1 MLHRAITVI
10 VLLLCGTGALAQE
23 DVLAPSCLRVIAS
36 TGTDAT
42 IKFEPH
48 GGESFEAER
57 YYGGR
62 WTPYKAKI
70 VTTGEKNTLVVPLSR
85 NLMNIVRV
93 CAITGAERMCPSEG
107 VYAKR

>member
-1 MLHRAITVI
+1 MLHKALSV
-10 VLLLCGTGALAQE
+10 VLILWSSVAFAQE
-23 DVLAPSCLRVIAS
+23 SVLAPSCIRVIAS
-36 TGTDAT
+36 TDTDAT

-70 VTTGEKNTLVVPLSR
+70 VTTGEQHTLTVPLSK

-93 CAITGAERMCPSEG
+93 CSISGTTRVCSSEG

>member
-1 MLHRAITVI
+1 MLHRVLAILFMLV
-10 VLLLCGTGALAQE
+10 VPVCAQE
-23 DVLAPSCLRVIAS
+23 ELSAPTCIRVIAS
-36 TGTDAT
+36 TDTDAT

-70 VTTGEKNTLVVPLSR
+70 VTTGEQHTLTVPLSK

-93 CAITGAERMCPSEG
+93 CSISGTTRACSSEG

>member
-1 MLHRAITVI
+1 MLHRALVI
-10 VLLLCGTGALAQE
+10 LFVLAVPVLAQE
-23 DVLAPSCLRVIAS
+23 ELSAPTCIRVIAS
-36 TGTDAT
+36 TDTDAT

-70 VTTGEKNTLVVPLSR
+70 VTSGEQHSLTVPLSK

-93 CAITGAERMCPSEG
+93 CASYGKTRVCSNEG
-107 VYAKR
+107 IYAKR

>member
-1 MLHRAITVI
+1 MLHRALVI
-10 VLLLCGTGALAQE
+10 LFMLVVPVCAQE
-23 DVLAPSCLRVIAS
+23 ELSAPTCLRVIAS